1 MHAWKAPAVS
11 MPLGALS
18 RVESDA
24 MERDKSLTIH
34 QVEEV
39 EKLVQDALVKLD
51 QVQYAL
57 RTLEA
62 RLKDQRDDRAPGPEA
77 PRG

>member
-1 MHAWKAPAVS
+1 
-11 MPLGALS
+11 
-18 RVESDA
+18 
-24 MERDKSLTIH
+24 MERDRSVTIH

-62 RLKDQRDDRAPGPEA
+62 RLKDRPAQEPAPPEE
-77 PRG
+77 P

>member
-1 MHAWKAPAVS
+1 M
-11 MPLGALS
+11 
-18 RVESDA
+18 D
-24 MERDKSLTIH
+24 RDKSLTIH

-39 EKLVQDALVKLD
+39 EKLVQDALVRLD

-62 RLKDQRDDRAPGPEA
+62 RLREQREDQADNPEA
-77 PRG
+77 PPGRES

>member
-1 MHAWKAPAVS
+1 
-11 MPLGALS
+11 
-18 RVESDA
+18 

-39 EKLVQDALVKLD
+39 EKLVQDALAKLD

-62 RLKDQRDDRAPGPEA
+62 RLKSQREQAPGGEA
-77 PRG
+77 PPARNS

>member
-1 MHAWKAPAVS
+1 
-11 MPLGALS
+11 
-18 RVESDA
+18 

-62 RLKDQRDDRAPGPEA
+62 RLKDRPKEGPGDPA
-77 PRG
+77 SR

>member
-1 MHAWKAPAVS
+1 
-11 MPLGALS
+11 
-18 RVESDA
+18 

-39 EKLVQDALVKLD
+39 EQLVQDALVKLD

-62 RLKDQRDDRAPGPEA
+62 RLKDERAATGREIPPRRDG
-77 PRG
+77 